1 MPSPDPNRPG
11 GRRWPSVIVAAA
23 ISLLGSAPEAMAQD
37 PTDDTEIARIE
48 AYLGAI
54 KTMRAR
60 FDQVAPDGGLAQ
72 GTFYMRRP
80 GRLRFEYDPP
90 TPILVVADSV
100 WIVFEDRELGQVDRF
115 PLSST
120 PLSILIDDDIAS
132 GDSAVV
138 SSLNSEG
145 GLIWLTLRDADSP
158 EEGALTLVFDQSP
171 LRLRQWLVT
180 DAQRLTTEI
189 TLYHTETNITLDP
202 RLFIYDERE
211 RRNNRLP

>member
-1 MPSPDPNRPG
+1 MLLA
-11 GRRWPSVIVAAA
+11 SV
-23 ISLLGSAPEAMAQD
+23 PEATAQD
-37 PTDDTEIARIE
+37 STDDAEIARIE
-48 AYLGAI
+48 TYLGAI

-72 GTFYMRRP
+72 GTFYLRRP

-120 PLSILIDDDIAS
+120 PLSILTDDDITF
-132 GDSAVV
+132 GDSAVI
-138 SSLNSEG
+138 SSLSSEG
-145 GLIWLTLRDADSP
+145 GLIWLTVRDADSP
-158 EEGALTLVFDQSP
+158 EDGALTLVFDQSP

-180 DAQRLTTEI
+180 DSQRLTTEI
-189 TLYHTETNITLDP
+189 TLSQSEINIALDP
-202 RLFIYDERE
+202 GLFVYDERE
-211 RRNNRLP
+211 RRNNRRQ